1 MINSINVSEKTNE
14 ELIKDLE
21 AKKAEAVASDDFEE
35 AIKIRDQIKEI
46 KSKETTKES
55 ESDISEKADQIEATT
70 ENHKNEMNDMKIQ
83 ANEEKQDKI
92 NDLMWQLNDVPNWWK
107 TEKSKEERMKET
119 MEKLNKLKRGDPV
132 NLNSEKTQ
140 VTSENQETV
149 TENKE
154 LLDWKKRFTGSFN
167 KLRIKIWTLYLPKIE
182 KYRDYNDRD
191 PSWKLNQISIEFNKV
206 KTVEELYPLG
216 KDFLYECLYQIQET
230 NKKNRSYIMDS
241 TVLKEMKTLNVYLFN
256 NTKDQKLKS
265 ELKEIDR
272 YIAEFSDWLQKYNS
286 IRL

>member
-92 NDLMWQLNDVPNWWK
+92 NDLM
-107 TEKSKEERMKET
+107 
-119 MEKLNKLKRGDPV
+119 
-132 NLNSEKTQ
+132 
-140 VTSENQETV
+140 
-149 TENKE
+149 
-154 LLDWKKRFTGSFN
+154 
-167 KLRIKIWTLYLPKIE
+167 
-182 KYRDYNDRD
+182 
-191 PSWKLNQISIEFNKV
+191 
-206 KTVEELYPLG
+206 
-216 KDFLYECLYQIQET
+216 
-230 NKKNRSYIMDS
+230 
-241 TVLKEMKTLNVYLFN
+241 
-256 NTKDQKLKS
+256 
-265 ELKEIDR
+265 
-272 YIAEFSDWLQKYNS
+272 
-286 IRL
+286 